1 MAKEKY
7 SYGYAQEKYKPL
19 KCKEE
24 QYNLKLKKGNYYII
38 RFDGKEMTAAFKID
52 HKAINEPFF
61 DTMEDTF
68 NEFCKTTQNVIFGY
82 SFSDEISIFRIIE
95 LKNYCRYYR
104 LNLPYLF
111 TEMRKN
117 TIWIYKIKIGYLM
130 LA

>member
-68 NEFCKTTQNVIFGY
+68 NEFCKTTQK
-82 SFSDEISIFRIIE
+82 EAIFRFLSYE
-95 LKNYCRYYR
+95 LAICCC
-104 LNLPYLF
+104 L
-111 TEMRKN
+111 
-117 TIWIYKIKIGYLM
+117 I
-130 LA
+130 